1 MDPASPPT
9 VATERPVVPGY
20 ELLGELGRGGMGVV
34 YAARH
39 EATGERVAVKVI
51 RDAALAGE
59 DERRRFRIESE
70 ATARL
75 DHPHVVKVFA
85 VGEHAGRP
93 FLVMELVDGGTL
105 ATRLTDGPLPIPA
118 AAELLRTVAQA
129 VAHAHERG
137 VVHRDLKPGNVLLR
151 TDGGQETGDRR
162 DQTAAS
168 ALTPDHCPLTP
179 VVSDF
184 GLAKRLDTDS
194 TAWTRDGAVLGTPC
208 YMAPEQ
214 ARGQGR
220 QVGPTADVY
229 ALGAILFEAL
239 VGKPPHHS
247 DSWAEIVYRV
257 QNDDPTPPARV
268 RPDVPPDL
276 DAVCLK
282 CLERDPARRY
292 PTAAELADDLD
303 RFLNGQPVTA
313 VPESA
318 FERLTRLAARDG
330 YTLAHEIGRG
340 PHAAVSLARTSLGQP
355 VVVKVFPHG
364 AFNREAW
371 DDRLRRGA
379 ATLAVLPHP
388 HVVRVLGGGWWDGS
402 AFVVSEHIPAG
413 NLASTIGGRPLPVA
427 EAVKLVSGLADLIGY
442 VHRQGVTHANL
453 KPSNVLLAGDGIPRI
468 TDFRDTLGPLAVSAS
483 VAPELVAEP
492 TTDARPHTDVYG
504 LGLILYELLAGRP
517 PFDPAS
523 PDLREDVLTRDPP
536 PPSAFNPHVPH
547 PLDSICLRCLR
558 KNPWARYPRAF
569 DLFTRLR
576 WVLETV

>member
-1 MDPASPPT
+1 MDPAASSPPT
-9 VATERPVVPGY
+9 VAAPRPAVPGY
-20 ELLGELGRGGMGVV
+20 ELLTELGRGGMGVV
-34 YAARH
+34 YAARN
-39 EATGERVAVKVI
+39 ETTGERVAVKVI
-51 RDAALAGE
+51 RDAALAGD
-59 DERRRFRIESE
+59 DERRRFRIEAE

-75 DHPHVVKVFA
+75 DHPNVVKVFA

-105 ATRLTDGPLPIPA
+105 ATLLAGGPMPVTA
-118 AAELLRTVAQA
+118 AAELIRTVAQA
-129 VAHAHERG
+129 VAHAHGRG
-137 VVHRDLKPGNVLLR
+137 VVHRDLKPANVLLA
-151 TDGGQETGDRR
+151 DGPKV
-162 DQTAAS
+162 A
-168 ALTPDHCPLTP
+168 
-179 VVSDF
+179 DF

-214 ARGQGR
+214 ARGQVR
-220 QVGPTADVY
+220 QVGPAADVY

-239 VGKPPHHS
+239 IGRPPHYS
-247 DSWAEIVYRV
+247 DSWAEVVYRV
-257 QNDDPTPPARV
+257 QHDDPIPPARV

-282 CLERDPARRY
+282 CLEKDPARRY
-292 PTAAELADDLD
+292 PTAAELAADLD

-340 PHAAVSLARTSLGQP
+340 PHAAVSFARTSLGQP
-355 VVVKVFPHG
+355 VAVKVFAHG
-364 AFNREAW
+364 AFTREAW

-379 ATLAVLPHP
+379 ATLAVLAHP
-388 HVVRVLGGGWWDGS
+388 HVVRVLGGGWWDGA
-402 AFVVSEHIPAG
+402 AFVVSEFVPAG
-413 NLASTIGGRPLPVA
+413 NLAASVGGRPQPVA
-427 EAVKLVSGLADLIGY
+427 EAVKVVSGLADLVGY
-442 VHRQGVTHANL
+442 VHRQGVAHGNL
-453 KPSNVLLAGDGIPRI
+453 KPANVLLAGDGIPRI
-468 TDFRDTLGPLAVSAS
+468 TDFRDTLGPLALSES
-483 VAPELVAEP
+483 VAPELLADP
-492 TTDARPHTDVYG
+492 TADARPHTDVYG

-523 PDLREDVLTRDPP
+523 PDLRDDVLNRDPP
-536 PPSAFNPHVPH
+536 PPSAFNQHVPH
-547 PLDSICLRCLR
+547 PLDSITLRCLR

-576 WVLETV
+576 WVLDTL